1 MLLQTTLS
9 FGTDAVSADSINALF
24 LTGIKGIF
32 LLGILIYFIFAL
44 IVVRQI
50 HVMKKTLITP
60 FSPVVQTAG
69 YTHLLFVG
77 VVGVIF
83 LLIL

>member
-1 MLLQTTLS
+1 MLLQTALS
-9 FGTDAVSADSINALF
+9 FGTGSVSPDSISALF
-24 LTGIKGIF
+24 LTGIKGMF
-32 LLGILIYFIFAL
+32 LLGVLIYFLFAL
-44 IVVRQI
+44 IIVRQI

-60 FSPVVQTAG
+60 FSPIVQTVG